1 MLRSLVL
8 YFESGVEFMKKILP
22 LALVLFGLAHLTFS
36 QKTNESEQQP
46 PAIKLE
52 PNSIDF
58 GDQVAKKPS
67 KSQRITVTNTGGK
80 KLYINSVVISGDER
94 QDFAVVQD
102 TCTGAT
108 IDSSKSCIVDV
119 SFTPSATDSRN
130 AAIVLTDNASDSPQK
145 VPLTGKGINSA
156 AVRPSGDKQ
165 QR

>member
-1 MLRSLVL
+1 M
-8 YFESGVEFMKKILP
+8 KILP
-22 LALVLFGLAHLTFS
+22 LVLILFGIAPLTFS

-46 PAIKLE
+46 PVVKLD
-52 PNSIDF
+52 PSSIDF
-58 GDQVAKKPS
+58 GDQVAKMPS
-67 KSQRITVTNTGGK
+67 KSQRITVTNTGVK

-119 SFTPSATDSRN
+119 RFTPSATERRN
-130 AAIVLTDNASDSPQK
+130 AVIVLTDNAVDSPQK